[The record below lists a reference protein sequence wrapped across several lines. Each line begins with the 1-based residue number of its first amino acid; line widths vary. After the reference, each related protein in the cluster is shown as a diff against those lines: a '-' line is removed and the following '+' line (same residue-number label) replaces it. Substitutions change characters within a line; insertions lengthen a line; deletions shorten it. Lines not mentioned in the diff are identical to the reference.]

1 MKRFGRLALNESE
14 IVIVVA
20 SEEETD
26 RTYDEVMDTVDD
38 LSTPDQFINLY
49 SDRIKG
55 GSADL
60 KSPSDFDLKS
70 LIKGAIVELEHTS
83 DLNIAVE
90 IAMDHLIE
98 DPQYYDKLEEVHEE
112 IKKVGSKWAVYPKKP
127 KKGKKRRTA
136 LGTHSSREK
145 ALNQLRAIEISKAGR

>member
-1 MKRFGRLALNESE
+1 MKRFGRLVLNESE
-14 IVIVVA
+14 IVVVVA

-38 LSTPDQFINLY
+38 LSTPDQFVNLY

-55 GSADL
+55 GKADL
-60 KSPSDFDLKS
+60 ESPSDFDFRS
-70 LIKGAIVELEHTS
+70 LIKGAMVELEHAS
-83 DLNIAVE
+83 DLNIAIE
-90 IAMDHLIE
+90 IAMDHLME
-98 DPQYYDKLEEVHEE
+98 DPQYYDKLDEIHEE

-127 KKGKKRRTA
+127 KNGQKKRKA

-145 ALNQLRAIEISKAGR
+145 ALKQLRAIEISKAGR